1 MIEITVENGVAEIVL
16 DAPQRMN
23 ALDEAAL
30 AELQAAYE
38 RAAAGVESGE
48 VRAVL
53 LRGEGRG
60 FCAGRDISAVVP
72 AEDDATAYLRD
83 RVTPVLRAMSEIPVP
98 TFAAVQG
105 ACLGVGLGLAIAT
118 DVVYVAEDAKIGS
131 PFANLGATLDSGG
144 HALFTERLGAH
155 RTLDLIYTA
164 ELMSGAE
171 AVGSGLFSRAVPR
184 DEVGDL
190 RGVLV
195 DGDREVDGGR
205 LPSLGSVRDA
215 HDLPIADVPHDARE
229 ITQSGSAQRD
239 LFDRADD
246 LSGVDEVADAVLVL
260 DDHEHAREEV
270 LDKALRSESESNSA
284 DAGRREYRGHIEAE
298 FLTDHEYGDAPDDDR
313 RDAAQNRTERLHA
326 LSLPFVVDKARP
338 GEQLGGPAGAAAHHR
353 QLHRRHRF
361 HDLDRAGV
369 RHRLLTCDERP
380 DQDVDAAVQQP
391 TRDRRDR
398 DDEQDVQRGVE
409 EPIPRLLPTQGAQLV
424 QVAQG
429 SKGVG
434 GSRRGR
440 AHAAHC
446 VSADWSR
453 PGRAGGIW

>member
-23 ALDEAAL
+23 ALDDAAL

-144 HALFTERLGAH
+144 HWLFTERLGAH

-164 ELMSGAE
+164 ELLSGAE
-171 AVGSGLFSRAVPR
+171 AVQAGLFSRALPA
-184 DEVGDL
+184 DEL
-190 RGVLV
+190 L
-195 DGDREVDGGR
+195 EF
-205 LPSLGSVRDA
+205 
-215 HDLPIADVPHDARE
+215 
-229 ITQSGSAQRD
+229 T
-239 LFDRADD
+239 RAK
-246 LSGVDEVADAVLVL
+246 VA
-260 DDHEHAREEV
+260 
-270 LDKALRSESESNSA
+270 
-284 DAGRREYRGHIEAE
+284 
-298 FLTDHEYGDAPDDDR
+298 
-313 RDAAQNRTERLHA
+313 
-326 LSLPFVVDKARP
+326 
-338 GEQLGGPAGAAAHHR
+338 
-353 QLHRRHRF
+353 
-361 HDLDRAGV
+361 
-369 RHRLLTCDERP
+369 
-380 DQDVDAAVQQP
+380 
-391 TRDRRDR
+391 
-398 DDEQDVQRGVE
+398 
-409 EPIPRLLPTQGAQLV
+409 
-424 QVAQG
+424 QVASG
-429 SKGVG
+429 ATLAF
-434 GSRRGR
+434 R
-440 AHAAHC
+440 A
-446 VSADWSR
+446 S
-453 PGRAGGIW
+453 